1 MLCYS
6 VGVGIVEC
14 YAMLAAA
21 QPNHAPHYSAV
32 YSSPFVHSSS
42 ESGPSWP
49 LVLTLS
55 SSSCVLTPKKAPC
68 IAAAAATT
76 ACEVEGDSMR

>member
-1 MLCYS
+1 ML
-6 VGVGIVEC
+6 C

-68 IAAAAATT
+68 IAAATT

>member
-1 MLCYS
+1 ML
-6 VGVGIVEC
+6 C

-32 YSSPFVHSSS
+32 YSSPFVRSSS